1 MSSRATVR
9 SLAIPWFNSNSKGLL
24 RRFSPHND
32 KKHMHTQQLK
42 DFDQDIYQSIKREQK
57 RQEEGLEMIPS
68 ENFVSPAVLETLGSI
83 LTNKYSEG
91 YVGKRYYGGCEFI
104 DKVEQLAIDRA
115 KQLFGAEHVNVQPL
129 SGAPANVAVY
139 FALLKPGDTVLGM
152 DLSHGGH
159 LTHGHPVTYM
169 AKIYN
174 FVRYKT
180 NAEGLIDLDN
190 LRQMAHEH
198 KPKIILVGYS
208 AYSREIEYQKIKDI
222 ADEVGAIT
230 MADIA
235 HIAGL
240 IAGGQMNNPVPI
252 FDIVTTTTHKTLRGP
267 RGGMIMCK
275 EKFAKDIDKSVFPG
289 FQGGPH
295 ENNIAAKAIA
305 FKEALEPEFKEYAK
319 QIKTNAKVLEAEFNH
334 MGYKL
339 CFGGTDNHLL
349 LIDVTG
355 KGVSGKEA
363 QIALHKAGIT
373 VNKNMIPDDPRSPM
387 DPSGIRLGTPAITTR
402 GMKEEEMKTI
412 AGWIDE
418 AIMNWQDEAR
428 LVEIKK
434 RVIELT
440 QQFPLYQTLN

>member
-1 MSSRATVR
+1 MYTSS
-9 SLAIPWFNSNSKGLL
+9 
-24 RRFSPHND
+24 
-32 KKHMHTQQLK
+32 LK
-42 DFDQDIYQSIKREQK
+42 DFDSDIYQSIKHEQQ

-68 ENFVSPAVLETLGSI
+68 ENFVSPAVLEALGSV

-91 YVGKRYYGGCEFI
+91 YPGKRYYGGCENI
-104 DKVEQLAIDRA
+104 DVVEQLAIDRA
-115 KQLFGAEHVNVQPL
+115 KQIFGAEHVNVQPL

-190 LRQMAHEH
+190 LRQMAIEH

-208 AYSREIEYQKIKDI
+208 AYSREIEYEKIKAI

-295 ENNIAAKAIA
+295 ENNIAGKAIA

-319 QIKTNAKVLEAEFNH
+319 QIKKNIKVLEAEFLNR
-334 MGYKL
+334 GYKL
-339 CFGGTDNHLL
+339 CFGGSDNHLL
-349 LIDVTG
+349 LIDVMSS
-355 KGVSGKEA
+355 KGVPGKEA
-363 QIALHKAGIT
+363 QIALDKAAIT

-402 GMKEEEMKTI
+402 GMKEEEMKLI
-412 AGWIDE
+412 ANWIDE
-418 AIMNWQDEAR
+418 AITNHQDDAK
-428 LVEIKK
+428 LANIKQQ
-434 RVIELT
+434 VIELT
-440 QQFPLYQTLN
+440 KKFPLYPTLK